1 MVMGRKP
8 WGAEP
13 ACGLVGAPWP
23 HRASVFSPVKW
34 ERIPSSAGSCQAT
47 ASRLLWPLV
56 PLLWVWLLCWL
67 PLPEG
72 DGLCGAG
79 ARDSSTLQTLITP
92 NATPPSPS
100 FCPSLL
106 LLSPPHRPA
115 GGGVAPG
122 PLSRDLLWMS
132 ISWDVPPQ
140 APPSP
145 DLGQGAAALG
155 PPEPGGSGQSR
166 GAVPALVATG
176 TECA

>member
-1 MVMGRKP
+1 MGRKP

-79 ARDSSTLQTLITP
+79 ARDSSTLQTLIP
-92 NATPPSPS
+92 QMP
-100 FCPSLL
+100 
-106 LLSPPHRPA
+106 PPHL
-115 GGGVAPG
+115 
-122 PLSRDLLWMS
+122 PLS
-132 ISWDVPPQ
+132 
-140 APPSP
+140 APACCFFLPRT
-145 DLGQGAAALG
+145 DQLGEAWLQGHSRVTC
-155 PPEPGGSGQSR
+155 SG
-166 GAVPALVATG
+166 
-176 TECA
+176 